1 MSWFSNAISG
11 VSGVLSDI
19 SNGLSYVSGVRA
31 DVLDALSHVSGV
43 PLDVTGAL
51 SDVSDTLST
60 FELLYQVFLGS
71 LESQQLL
78 L

>member
-1 MSWFSNAISG
+1 M
-11 VSGVLSDI
+11 LSDI

-31 DVLDALSHVSGV
+31 DVSDALSHVSGV

-60 FELLYQVFLGS
+60 FELLYQVF
-71 LESQQLL
+71 QLFFSNFPGVISDVR
-78 L
+78 